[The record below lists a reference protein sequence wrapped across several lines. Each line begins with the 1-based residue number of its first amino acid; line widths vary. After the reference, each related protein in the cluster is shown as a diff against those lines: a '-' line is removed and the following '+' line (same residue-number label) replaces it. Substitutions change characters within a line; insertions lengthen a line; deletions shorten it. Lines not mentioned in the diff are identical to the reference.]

1 MAPEVAATETRRQLG
16 LNESEPVDVLR
27 MLQHV
32 EGINVARILFGEN
45 SKISGLFVRKGKAQL
60 IVINTNRTRGHQAFT
75 ASHEYYH
82 LRYSRGITGMVC
94 AVGLFDDQIPE
105 ERDAD
110 EFAACLMMPASGI
123 EQYLQTQFADSKIDF
138 YKLIRLEQY
147 YGVSHRAMLR
157 RLVSLRKLTELEA
170 RGYSTGVIAKAREYG
185 LSTELYEQ
193 TGDFEVRSTL
203 GYGVARALEAG
214 LISEGR
220 ASEYMTSF
228 GLGLV
233 DEGGQTRENE
243 LD

>member
-32 EGINVARILFGEN
+32 EGINVARIPFGDD
-45 SKISGLFVRKGKAQL
+45 SKVSGLFVRKGKTQL
-60 IVINTNRTRGHQAFT
+60 IVINTNRSRGHQAFT

-82 LRYSRGITGMVC
+82 LRYSGMTGMVC
-94 AVGLFDDQIPE
+94 SAGLFDDQISE

-110 EFAACLMMPASGI
+110 EFAACLLMPASGI
-123 EQYLQTQFADSKIDF
+123 EHFLQTQFTDSKIDF

-147 YGVSHRAMLR
+147 YGVSHQAMLR
-157 RLVSLRKLTELEA
+157 RLISLRKLSELEA
-170 RGYSTGVIAKAREYG
+170 REYSSGVMAKAREYG

-203 GYGVARALEAG
+203 GYEVARALKAG